1 MTLPP
6 SARWSTSTSKLMNT
20 TRQNQDAKIA
30 RSISRR
36 EFLKLG
42 GAGVLGFLLPGEH
55 ADQKTPLEQQ
65 GRVLEDGIQ
74 LYDIPSFHGR
84 ELQKFWKDMVVPIS
98 EATIG
103 DSEPAHNRVWYAI
116 NGEGFVH
123 SGSIQPVSTELNP
136 ELADIPNGGTVA
148 EVTVP
153 YTDAHWRPDKK
164 YTVAYRLYYETTHWV
179 TGLVYDNLGQA
190 WYRIAEDKWKL
201 KYFAPATHLRIL
213 PAEELN
219 PISPDLPPFAKRIE
233 VRTQEQVV
241 IAYEW
246 DQPVFMAKTAT
257 GAQFSNGNFATP
269 PGRHITAHKRP
280 SRHMAAGN
288 LAYNGYDLP
297 GVPWI
302 CYITESGISFHG
314 TYWHNNYGR
323 PRSHGCINLSPKA
336 AKWIYLWTMPMV
348 PPRDQFIRKDFGTI
362 VDVI

>member
-1 MTLPP
+1 M
-6 SARWSTSTSKLMNT
+6 T
-20 TRQNQDAKIA
+20 TR
-30 RSISRR
+30 SLSRR

-42 GAGVLGFLLPGEH
+42 GAGILSYFL
-55 ADQKTPLEQQ
+55 PLRLAEQEIPTEAQ
-65 GRVLEDGIQ
+65 GRVLEDG
-74 LYDIPSFHGR
+74 LPLLDIPSFQGK
-84 ELQKFWKDMVVPIS
+84 ELRKYWKDMVIPIS

-103 DSEPAHNRVWYAI
+103 DSEPVHNRVWYSV

-123 SGSIQPVSTELNP
+123 SGSIQPVSTKLNP
-136 ELADIPNGGTVA
+136 EIAEIPNGGGLA

-153 YTDAHWRPDKK
+153 FTDAHWRADKN
-164 YTVAYRLYYETTHWV
+164 YRVAYRLYYETTHWV
-179 TGLVYDNLGQA
+179 TGLVYDDSGQA

-213 PAEELN
+213 PAGELN
-219 PISPDLPPFAKRIE
+219 PISPDLPQFAKRIE
-233 VRTQEQVV
+233 VRTKEQVV

-246 DQPVFMAKTAT
+246 DQPVFMSKTAT

-269 PGRHITAHKRP
+269 AGRHITAHKRP

-314 TYWHNNYGR
+314 TFWHNNFGR

-336 AKWIYLWTMPMV
+336 AKWLYLWTTPVV
-348 PPRDQFIRKDFGTI
+348 PAGDQYIRKDFGTI